1 MRELSLFNN
10 LLSAYFVGSFRSLYR
25 IKYFDL
31 SNNRLT
37 QTAQDNIIFDL
48 YENWN
53 AIKRGGVTINLR
65 GNVDD
70 KNNNIGPSDEGK
82 EKAII
87 LVGNG
92 WNVAVNGGLT

>member
-1 MRELSLFNN
+1 MPGLGATIGGKLSGDRPSYSVEIHNPLMNK
-10 LLSAYFVGSFRSLYR
+10 S
-25 IKYFDL
+25 
-31 SNNRLT
+31 
-37 QTAQDNIIFDL
+37 QFDL
-48 YENWN
+48 YLNWL
-53 AIKRGGVTINLR
+53 AIDRSGVTINLR

-70 KNNNIGPSDEGK
+70 NNNNIGPSDEAK